1 MSDVDPV
8 GESSWFDAS
17 LAAALFLV
25 DPVGTGVAL
34 RAAAGPVRD
43 QWLSLVR
50 DGLPAAT
57 PWRRLPIHVTDARL
71 LGGLDLT
78 ATLNAGKPVVEAGVL
93 AEADAGVLLIAMAE
107 RVSSSAAARITAV
120 MDAGEVLRERD
131 GFASR
136 SDARFGVVALDEGAD
151 ADERP
156 PEGLIDRLAFHLDL
170 DGIGLRDTISS
181 FPDTADFAKARERF
195 ASVEV
200 PDVAVTALCA
210 AALALGVSSLRAS
223 VQAVRVA
230 KAHAALEGRA
240 IVGDAD
246 AAVAARLVLA
256 PRATQWPPP
265 DQRDDDASSAPEE
278 RDEDAGANRDGG
290 ESTKTVDASDEIV
303 LDAAKAAIPPGILA
317 QLLNGGRL
325 RVRAGKSGKSGALQ
339 RTARRGR
346 AVGVRPGTPR
356 SGATLHIVETLR
368 AAAPWQRLRRSVG
381 GSASAARIEVRSED
395 FRVMRYKH
403 RTETTTI
410 FVVDASGSSALNRLA
425 EAKGAVELLLAD
437 CYARRDRVALIAF
450 RGATAELLLPP
461 TRSLVRAKRRLAGLP
476 GGGGTPLASGIDAA
490 VELAVTVRRSGRTP
504 IAVLLTDGKA
514 NVGRDG
520 IGGRAR
526 AEEEALA
533 AARSARESHL
543 TCLLV
548 DTSPQPQPQ
557 AVRLAEEMGANYLA
571 LPYADSGALSRAVRD
586 RSADLR
592 LAR

>member
-1 MSDVDPV
+1 MSEIDSVA
-8 GESSWFDAS
+8 ESTWLDAS

-25 DPVGTGVAL
+25 DPPGTGVAL

-43 QWLSLVR
+43 QWLSLVH
-50 DGLPAAT
+50 DSVPAAT

-78 ATLNAGKPVVEAGVL
+78 ATLNSGKPVVEAGVL

-107 RVSSSAAARITAV
+107 RVSSSTAARITAV
-120 MDAGEVLRERD
+120 MDAGEVVRERD

-136 SDARFGVVALDEGAD
+136 SAARFGVIALDEGAD
-151 ADERP
+151 ADECP
-156 PEGLIDRLAFHLDL
+156 PEGLVDRLAFHVNL
-170 DGIGLRDTISS
+170 DGVALRDAIAD
-181 FPDTADFAKARERF
+181 FPDAADFAKARERVAF
-195 ASVEV
+195 VEV
-200 PDVAVTALCA
+200 PDPAVAALCA
-210 AALALGVSSLRAS
+210 AALALGISSLRAS
-223 VQAVRVA
+223 VQAIRVA
-230 KAHAALEGRA
+230 RANAALEGRT

-256 PRATQWPPP
+256 PRATRWPPQEQAE
-265 DQRDDDASSAPEE
+265 DEVSNAPE
-278 RDEDAGANRDGG
+278 DPGDAEAHADDGD
-290 ESTKTVDASDEIV
+290 SAKAPDSSDEIV
-303 LDAAKAAIPPGILA
+303 LDAARAAIPPGVLA

-325 RVRAGKSGKSGALQ
+325 RVRTGKSGKSGALL

-381 GSASAARIEVRSED
+381 GSTSAARIELRAED
-395 FRVMRYKH
+395 FRVMRHKH

-476 GGGGTPLASGIDAA
+476 GGGGTPLAAGIDAA
-490 VELAVTVRRSGRTP
+490 VELAATVRRGGRTP

-526 AEEEALA
+526 AEEQAFA
-533 AARSARESHL
+533 AARSARESNL
-543 TCLLV
+543 ATLLV
-548 DTSPQPQPQ
+548 DTSPQPQTQ
-557 AVRLAEEMGANYLA
+557 AVRLAAEMGANYLA
-571 LPYADSGALSRAVRD
+571 LPYADAGSLSRAVRD
-586 RSADLR
+586 RSTDLR
-592 LAR
+592 RVP